1 MNNALIVRCF
11 ALLFLTFA
19 GVAGADP
26 TTGTG
31 GGVGAPTPGSLCCT
45 K

>member
-1 MNNALIVRCF
+1 MNNALIVRC
-11 ALLFLTFA
+11 LVLFLTFA

-31 GGVGAPTPGSLCCT
+31 GGVGASGTPCCP